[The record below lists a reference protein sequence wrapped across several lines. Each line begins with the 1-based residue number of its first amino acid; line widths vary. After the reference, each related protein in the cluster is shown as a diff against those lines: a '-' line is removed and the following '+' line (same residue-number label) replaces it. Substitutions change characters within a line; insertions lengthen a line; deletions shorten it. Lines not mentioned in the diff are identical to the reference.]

1 VLYLR
6 GGELNKINLTSAD
19 LTQTD
24 LTRANLFNAKLNE
37 ANIENSIIQNTLFS
51 DLDLSKT
58 KGLDKFRPLGPSS
71 IDHRTFMKSKYLP
84 EKFLQ
89 DCGLPE
95 QFIEHLPPLLNSI
108 ESVQYHSIFISYS
121 SEDEKF
127 ANRFHAD
134 LQAQGIR
141 Y

>member
-1 VLYLR
+1 
-6 GGELNKINLTSAD
+6 
-19 LTQTD
+19 
-24 LTRANLFNAKLNE
+24 
-37 ANIENSIIQNTLFS
+37 
-51 DLDLSKT
+51 
-58 KGLDKFRPLGPSS
+58 
-71 IDHRTFMKSKYLP
+71 MKSKYLP